1 MKKRYY
7 HYLAAKKN
15 FSFVVALRFFV
26 TFWRD
31 DFAFKTQSTPW
42 LSGALN
48 FFSPTLC
55 IFPMKISLN

>member
-31 DFAFKTQSTPW
+31 DFAFKTQSTP
-42 LSGALN
+42 
-48 FFSPTLC
+48 
-55 IFPMKISLN
+55 